1 MAGQI
6 PAIISVNSVLM
17 VLTFT
22 ALCARVGRRVFMMR
36 AFSGHDILITVAALS
51 AFIFSIMQ
59 IYGTSLG
66 LGLHRQDQDPADAV
80 NRYKLTIASNTFYFA
95 CNWAVKHALLLFYS
109 EIVRDRKYEG
119 SIWFMHF
126 IAFGFG
132 LSSILV
138 NVFGCRPLHKAWH
151 KGIPGSCVD
160 VGLFLRFNSVIML
173 ATDLVL
179 YIMPVVFTWNLQLRT
194 PQRLGLNILF
204 GLGGLVLVVSSVRIY
219 SVHKFASDA
228 DPEWWFAQTMIWS
241 VLENHI
247 AIIVACAPSVKV
259 VTITLFPKV
268 ASSVEKMVS
277 KVTSSSSRS
286 RSRSGASG
294 PSYDPSDLES
304 GMRKSEQPKLT
315 PLSTTF
321 GTDTVTST
329 RGPSRASTNFACW
342 FRSPTSPKRMIS
354 LDSMNSGLVDEHEY
368 ERQRD
373 APPMDSR
380 MKEIGEGEERVR
392 ETSTPAETDIHVEH
406 TITVENGS
414 ARGSI
419 ENASHSAEAVGRG
432 V

>member
-1 MAGQI
+1 
-6 PAIISVNSVLM
+6 
-17 VLTFT
+17 
-22 ALCARVGRRVFMMR
+22 
-36 AFSGHDILITVAALS
+36 
-51 AFIFSIMQ
+51 
-59 IYGTSLG
+59 
-66 LGLHRQDQDPADAV
+66 
-80 NRYKLTIASNTFYFA
+80 
-95 CNWAVKHALLLFYS
+95 
-109 EIVRDRKYEG
+109 
-119 SIWFMHF
+119 
-126 IAFGFG
+126 
-132 LSSILV
+132 
-138 NVFGCRPLHKAWH
+138 
-151 KGIPGSCVD
+151 
-160 VGLFLRFNSVIML
+160 
-173 ATDLVL
+173 
-179 YIMPVVFTWNLQLRT
+179 
-194 PQRLGLNILF
+194 
-204 GLGGLVLVVSSVRIY
+204 
-219 SVHKFASDA
+219 
-228 DPEWWFAQTMIWS
+228 MIWS

>member
-1 MAGQI
+1 
-6 PAIISVNSVLM
+6 
-17 VLTFT
+17 
-22 ALCARVGRRVFMMR
+22 MMR

-228 DPEWWFAQTMIWS
+228 DPECEQRHKN
-241 VLENHI
+241 LQ
-247 AIIVACAPSVKV
+247 
-259 VTITLFPKV
+259 
-268 ASSVEKMVS
+268 VS
-277 KVTSSSSRS
+277 KH
-286 RSRSGASG
+286 
-294 PSYDPSDLES
+294 
-304 GMRKSEQPKLT
+304 
-315 PLSTTF
+315 
-321 GTDTVTST
+321 
-329 RGPSRASTNFACW
+329 
-342 FRSPTSPKRMIS
+342 
-354 LDSMNSGLVDEHEY
+354 DSC
-368 ERQRD
+368 
-373 APPMDSR
+373 
-380 MKEIGEGEERVR
+380 
-392 ETSTPAETDIHVEH
+392 
-406 TITVENGS
+406 
-414 ARGSI
+414 
-419 ENASHSAEAVGRG
+419 
-432 V
+432 